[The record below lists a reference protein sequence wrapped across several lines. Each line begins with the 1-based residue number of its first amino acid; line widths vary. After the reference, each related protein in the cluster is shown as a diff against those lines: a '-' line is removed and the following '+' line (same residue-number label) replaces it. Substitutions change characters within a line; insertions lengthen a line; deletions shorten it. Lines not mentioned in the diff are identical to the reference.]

1 MFLMEKKFG
10 ALKFF
15 VLLWCCTPP
24 QLSAWFE
31 ASLFTAVVKYLG
43 IAYKFS
49 RSRKTWHSFKRAS
62 PGDVLHDTG
71 GIQIMEMKSLD
82 IHFHPQAE
90 TELVRG

>member
-1 MFLMEKKFG
+1 LHTNFHDQGK
-10 ALKFF
+10 
-15 VLLWCCTPP
+15 
-24 QLSAWFE
+24 
-31 ASLFTAVVKYLG
+31 
-43 IAYKFS
+43 
-49 RSRKTWHSFKRAS
+49 RWHSFKRAS